1 MRVPELKDNRTV
13 SVSIERK
20 SQIPV
25 KSPPEFIKSKLFH
38 EHQQIRYKNVWLYD
52 KFSRRNRKNIYK
64 IIYMNII
71 FKFK

>member
-1 MRVPELKDNRTV
+1 MPELKDNRTV

-38 EHQQIRYKNVWLYD
+38 EHQQIRYKNV
-52 KFSRRNRKNIYK
+52 
-64 IIYMNII
+64 
-71 FKFK
+71 